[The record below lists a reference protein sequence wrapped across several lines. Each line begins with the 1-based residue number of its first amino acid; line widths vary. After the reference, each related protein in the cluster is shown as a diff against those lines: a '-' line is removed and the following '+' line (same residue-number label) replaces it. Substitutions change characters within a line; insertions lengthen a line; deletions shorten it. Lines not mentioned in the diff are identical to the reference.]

1 MKKFAT
7 LVLREIWEH
16 HNLWRVPL
24 ILLVLVVLANIGF
37 SGAAPWLGLAPPEVS
52 SQVVGPVLGSLG
64 SVVFF
69 VFSFLVLFYLVDCLY
84 AERKDKSILF
94 WRSLPV
100 SDTQAVLAKLSVA
113 AVVIPLIIWVTI
125 IVSHL
130 VTLAIQSVSG
140 DSGSSLFSLIDLSVY
155 WRNLLIILLLTS
167 LWTLPLQTWFL
178 FCSSWSKRTPFVA
191 AVTIPVV
198 IMLLDQILSTGI
210 GLGGLIADRI
220 PFGHRFGGG
229 ESGLLFGL
237 LGITSSYAGE
247 ITMSQFLVFFR
258 QPGLWAGLVVAT
270 GFAAL
275 TVWTRRW
282 RDDS

>member
-1 MKKFAT
+1 MRKFTT
-7 LVLREIWEH
+7 LILRELWEH

-24 ILLVLVVLANIGF
+24 ILWGLVVLANIGF
-37 SGAAPWLGLAPPEVS
+37 SGAATWLGLAPPEVS
-52 SQVVGPVLGSLG
+52 SQVVGTTLGSLG

-100 SDTQAVLAKLSVA
+100 SDTEAVLAKLFVA
-113 AVVIPLIIWVTI
+113 AAVIPLIIWLTI

-130 VTLAIQSVSG
+130 TTLVIQSVAG
-140 DSGSSLFSLIDLSVY
+140 EGGSRLFSLIDLGVY
-155 WRNLLIILLLTS
+155 WRNLLFILLLTS

-191 AVTIPVV
+191 ALTIPLV
-198 IMLLDQILSTGI
+198 IMLLDQIFSTGI

-220 PFGHRFGGG
+220 PFGHRFGGA
-229 ESGLLFGL
+229 ESSLLFGL
-237 LGITSSYAGE
+237 LGITSSYASD
-247 ITMSQFLVFFR
+247 ISLAQFVAFFR
-258 QPGLWAGLVVAT
+258 QPGLWAGLAVAA
-270 GFAAL
+270 GFTAF
-275 TVWTRRW
+275 TIWTRRW